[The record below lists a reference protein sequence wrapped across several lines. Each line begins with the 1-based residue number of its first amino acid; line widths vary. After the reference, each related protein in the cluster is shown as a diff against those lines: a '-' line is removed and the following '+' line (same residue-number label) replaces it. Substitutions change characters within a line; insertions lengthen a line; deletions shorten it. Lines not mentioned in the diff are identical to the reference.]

1 MTPANESCK
10 PGDPAFARAHFELIA
25 RPKASLDAAIKLASD
40 AGYAIIDLG
49 ADLEG
54 EARSVAADHAQ
65 NGAAGARRGQARWRS
80 FPAANSP

>member
-1 MTPANESCK
+1 
-10 PGDPAFARAHFELIA
+10 LIA

-54 EARSVAADHAQ
+54 EARA
-65 NGAAGARRGQARWRS
+65 
-80 FPAANSP
+80 SPPITPGSR